1 MAYHR
6 KMNRGGH
13 PVASRPNRIVPKAR
27 AGRIGVAVVAALVGA
42 FFVMQV
48 IQLIMMD
55 ELWSA
60 LLMVPIALAAIAVI
74 GSIAGLSQ
82 SILPQTRAGRIGVWL
97 FEGFVVSAAAL
108 AALVAI
114 TGGARWLAALMIPL
128 GVTALGGGIASVIA
142 FTRDHDRG
150 MLVILPLMV
159 ALLAVVF
166 LVGEFATP
174 H

>member
-1 MAYHR
+1 MAYYDE
-6 KMNRGGH
+6 MTSGEH
-13 PVASRPNRIVPKAR
+13 PEASRATRIVPKTR

-42 FFVMQV
+42 FFGMQV

-74 GSIAGLSQ
+74 GTIAGLSQ
-82 SILPQTRAGRIGVWL
+82 SILPQTRAGRTGVWL
-97 FEGFVVSAAAL
+97 FAGFVVSAAVL

-114 TGGARWLAALMIPL
+114 TGGAPWLAALMIPL
-128 GVTALGGGIASVIA
+128 GVTALGGGVASVIA
-142 FTRDHDRG
+142 FTRNHDRG